1 MKNKFGTKLLS
12 LILCVCMLLPILA
25 SCTNKDKGGDKAL
38 SWETLAERLSCSASI
53 VGTYATGDVNPVIT
67 ITLDNTVAAAGLTKD
82 MITLTGLFEGLE
94 ITGVSGSER
103 TITIVTSG
111 TIAISAPFLAGVDLA
126 EGATNS
132 GVALSA
138 ACEVA
143 YRSVYVKQD
152 SFALAGGV
160 LTFDAVVAND
170 TVTLSVNDTL
180 KAEDTS
186 FMVKAVS
193 EDKSTVTLG
202 VATSASDLDAAIAAI
217 NGKTLEIPADKTASA
232 NAYALTV
239 CAISASVGGSVDY
252 IEATDTANTY
262 SATAILFVKNGVWHR
277 TLEASDITFG
287 GDFDGATIT
296 SVAKNG
302 NVYEITFTCV
312 KENLDLDDLA
322 LNGGVTISAGKVQN
336 AWGTTLAENDAELT
350 YVTGLDRGQ
359 TWDAIK
365 LFVQANKSTFKT
377 IGTVGSAV
385 GGVASAA
392 TGVVKILELAGVIES
407 TDAKIDNIKREMQ
420 YMNQSLQLIDEKMN
434 TLGQAIATGTADTI
448 TAVHKNTYLTASNG
462 WNAFL
467 TSYVTPLF
475 NVMSDYKLA
484 FNTYMV
490 HYIDKAG
497 VSDAVT
503 VYIDEN
509 GSVTLPGAITG
520 YSVDGIRITTTVS
533 CSLADELSVVKQ
545 NVIRNKGKVYD
556 GYWDD
561 ICASQISLV
570 DGNGKAVTN
579 VTVQEYLD
587 ALRLDAAMAS
597 MNVVGVSRILNTYT
611 NFCYALAGRIGG
623 SSSTKSSIKPLDY
636 YYQMIST
643 FYNFYAEA
651 KEDID
656 VTHAWLGS
664 LLVESSG
671 LATMAYEYTPGATSD
686 LVSTAYNLAIDE
698 ISTNNGVHEDNY
710 SYLAGKNLTVDR
722 VYENFNGADL
732 FLATKANSADKYSF
746 PGSYMSDSN
755 VKAMIARYEQLKKGN
770 VTASP
775 SFAAYLVSL
784 GMMGS
789 GLEKA
794 VVIVS
799 KPAVQNIPMNNSVTL
814 IVDSVNKGADYFSKG
829 QHIQIGNNGDRE
841 AEYYTHAK
849 QLMANTISFD
859 GNTENSRLVAYA
871 KYYEDHWYWFNRE
884 DAQLSVRI
892 SSPLLVFKL
901 S

>member
-12 LILCVCMLLPILA
+12 VILCVCMLLPILA

-38 SWETLAERLSCSASI
+38 FWETLAERLSCSASI

-67 ITLDNTVAAAGLTKD
+67 VTLDNTVAAAGLTKD

-111 TIAISAPFLAGVDLA
+111 TIAVSAPFLAGVDLA

-217 NGKTLEIPADKTASA
+217 NGKTLEIPADKMASA

-312 KENLDLDDLA
+312 KENLDLDDLV

-462 WNAFL
+462 WNTFL
-467 TSYVTPLF
+467 TSYVTPP
-475 NVMSDYKLA
+475 VQR
-484 FNTYMV
+484 
-490 HYIDKAG
+490 
-497 VSDAVT
+497 
-503 VYIDEN
+503 DERLQAR
-509 GSVTLPGAITG
+509 VQHLHGALH
-520 YSVDGIRITTTVS
+520 R
-533 CSLADELSVVKQ
+533 
-545 NVIRNKGKVYD
+545 
-556 GYWDD
+556 
-561 ICASQISLV
+561 
-570 DGNGKAVTN
+570 
-579 VTVQEYLD
+579 
-587 ALRLDAAMAS
+587 
-597 MNVVGVSRILNTYT
+597 
-611 NFCYALAGRIGG
+611 
-623 SSSTKSSIKPLDY
+623 
-636 YYQMIST
+636 
-643 FYNFYAEA
+643 
-651 KEDID
+651 
-656 VTHAWLGS
+656 
-664 LLVESSG
+664 
-671 LATMAYEYTPGATSD
+671 
-686 LVSTAYNLAIDE
+686 
-698 ISTNNGVHEDNY
+698 
-710 SYLAGKNLTVDR
+710 
-722 VYENFNGADL
+722 
-732 FLATKANSADKYSF
+732 
-746 PGSYMSDSN
+746 
-755 VKAMIARYEQLKKGN
+755 
-770 VTASP
+770 
-775 SFAAYLVSL
+775 
-784 GMMGS
+784 
-789 GLEKA
+789 
-794 VVIVS
+794 
-799 KPAVQNIPMNNSVTL
+799 
-814 IVDSVNKGADYFSKG
+814 
-829 QHIQIGNNGDRE
+829 
-841 AEYYTHAK
+841 
-849 QLMANTISFD
+849 
-859 GNTENSRLVAYA
+859 
-871 KYYEDHWYWFNRE
+871 
-884 DAQLSVRI
+884 
-892 SSPLLVFKL
+892 
-901 S
+901 

>member
-111 TIAISAPFLAGVDLA
+111 TIAVSAPF
-126 EGATNS
+126 
-132 GVALSA
+132 
-138 ACEVA
+138 
-143 YRSVYVKQD
+143 
-152 SFALAGGV
+152 LAGGV

-296 SVAKNG
+296 SVAQNG
-302 NVYEITFTCV
+302 DVYEITFTCV
-312 KENLDLDDLA
+312 KENLDLDDLV

-434 TLGQAIATGTADTI
+434 TLGQAIATG
-448 TAVHKNTYLTASNG
+448 NR
-462 WNAFL
+462 
-467 TSYVTPLF
+467 
-475 NVMSDYKLA
+475 
-484 FNTYMV
+484 
-490 HYIDKAG
+490 
-497 VSDAVT
+497 
-503 VYIDEN
+503 
-509 GSVTLPGAITG
+509 
-520 YSVDGIRITTTVS
+520 GII
-533 CSLADELSVVKQ
+533 Q
-545 NVIRNKGKVYD
+545 N
-556 GYWDD
+556 
-561 ICASQISLV
+561 
-570 DGNGKAVTN
+570 
-579 VTVQEYLD
+579 
-587 ALRLDAAMAS
+587 
-597 MNVVGVSRILNTYT
+597 
-611 NFCYALAGRIGG
+611 
-623 SSSTKSSIKPLDY
+623 
-636 YYQMIST
+636 
-643 FYNFYAEA
+643 
-651 KEDID
+651 
-656 VTHAWLGS
+656 
-664 LLVESSG
+664 
-671 LATMAYEYTPGATSD
+671 
-686 LVSTAYNLAIDE
+686 
-698 ISTNNGVHEDNY
+698 
-710 SYLAGKNLTVDR
+710 
-722 VYENFNGADL
+722 
-732 FLATKANSADKYSF
+732 
-746 PGSYMSDSN
+746 
-755 VKAMIARYEQLKKGN
+755 
-770 VTASP
+770 
-775 SFAAYLVSL
+775 
-784 GMMGS
+784 MG
-789 GLEKA
+789 
-794 VVIVS
+794 
-799 KPAVQNIPMNNSVTL
+799 QPM
-814 IVDSVNKGADYFSKG
+814 
-829 QHIQIGNNGDRE
+829 RE
-841 AEYYTHAK
+841 
-849 QLMANTISFD
+849 
-859 GNTENSRLVAYA
+859 
-871 KYYEDHWYWFNRE
+871 
-884 DAQLSVRI
+884 
-892 SSPLLVFKL
+892 
-901 S
+901 